1 MILWMLK
8 DKNQHLNNLNN
19 KIKLKLNNLKLKKT
33 SGMEE
38 KKLTEC
44 LLINS
49 GMMIRMTPSH
59 LGKIRKEDA
68 TVRERVSIMDGV
80 TQKTKISRMTR
91 KDISDSA
98 QFLEP
103 FILLWFSTSL
113 ECTNTKK
120 PSQIKSSWKEPVFNS
135 TVILNQ
141 EAPPQLNIST
151 QT

>member
-1 MILWMLK
+1 MILWILK

-19 KIKLKLNNLKLKKT
+19 KIKLKLNLKLKKT
-33 SGMEE
+33 SGTEE
-38 KKLTEC
+38 EKLTEC
-44 LLINS
+44 LLTNS
-49 GMMIRMTPSH
+49 GMMIRMTPFH
-59 LGKIRKEDA
+59 LGKTRKEDA
-68 TVRERVSIMDGV
+68 TVKERVSIMDGV
-80 TQKTKISRMTR
+80 TRKTKILRMTR

-120 PSQIKSSWKEPVFNS
+120 PSQMKSSWKEPVFNS

>member
-1 MILWMLK
+1 MLK
-8 DKNQHLNNLNN
+8 DKNKHLKGLNN
-19 KIKLKLNNLKLKKT
+19 KMKLKLNLKLKKT

-44 LLINS
+44 LLINF
-49 GMMIRMTPSH
+49 GMKIRMTPSR
-59 LGKIRKEDA
+59 LGKTRREDA
-68 TVRERVSIMDGV
+68 TVRESIMDRV

-120 PSQIKSSWKEPVFNS
+120 PSQMKSSWKEPVFNS

>member
-1 MILWMLK
+1 MLK
-8 DKNQHLNNLNN
+8 DKNKHLKCLKN
-19 KIKLKLNNLKLKKT
+19 KIKLKLNLKLKKT

-44 LLINS
+44 LLTNS
-49 GMMIRMTPSH
+49 GMKIRMTPSH
-59 LGKIRKEDA
+59 LGKTRREDA
-68 TVRERVSIMDGV
+68 TVRESIMDRV

-120 PSQIKSSWKEPVFNS
+120 PSQMKSSWKEPVFNS

>member
-8 DKNQHLNNLNN
+8 DKNKHLKGLKN
-19 KIKLKLNNLKLKKT
+19 KIKLKLNLKLKKT

-44 LLINS
+44 LLTNS

-59 LGKIRKEDA
+59 LGKTRREDA
-68 TVRERVSIMDGV
+68 TVRESIMDRV

-120 PSQIKSSWKEPVFNS
+120 PSQMKSSWKEPVFNS

>member
-8 DKNQHLNNLNN
+8 DKNKPLNNLNN
-19 KIKLKLNNLKLKKT
+19 KIKLKLNLKLKKT
-33 SGMEE
+33 PGMQEE
-38 KKLTEC
+38 KLTEC
-44 LLINS
+44 LLTNS
-49 GMMIRMTPSH
+49 GMKIRMTPSYH
-59 LGKIRKEDA
+59 GKTRKEDA
-68 TVRERVSIMDGV
+68 MVRERVSIMDGV
-80 TQKTKISRMTR
+80 TQRTKILRMTR

-113 ECTNTKK
+113 DCTNTKK
-120 PSQIKSSWKEPVFNS
+120 PSQMKSSWKEPVFNS

-141 EAPPQLNIST
+141 EAPLQLNIST

>member
-1 MILWMLK
+1 MLK
-8 DKNQHLNNLNN
+8 DKNKHLKGLNN
-19 KIKLKLNNLKLKKT
+19 KIKLKLNLKLKKT

-49 GMMIRMTPSH
+49 GMKIRMTPSH
-59 LGKIRKEDA
+59 LGKTRREDA
-68 TVRERVSIMDGV
+68 TVRESIMDRV

-120 PSQIKSSWKEPVFNS
+120 PSQMKSSWKEPVFNS

-141 EAPPQLNIST
+141 EALLQLNIST